1 MKQSKKILIANRG
14 VIAIRAL
21 RAARELG
28 YSVASVYSTIDRD
41 QKHLKLYRTWSEG
54 EIGVLLTGN
63 VQIDR
68 NHLEGPANVCIE
80 ENTYKEQLPFLKKWA
95 EEGTRNNTHLWMQ
108 VSHAGRQTPGEI
120 NTSPKAPSSV
130 PLRIPGKKFGKPKA
144 LTSTEIK
151 EIIKKFILI

>member
-1 MKQSKKILIANRG
+1 MNLKDKVLLPCGKSIKNRICKAAMTERIA
-14 VIAIRAL
+14 RADNF
-21 RAARELG
+21 AN
-28 YSVASVYSTIDRD
+28 

-108 VSHAGRQTPGEI
+108 LSHAGRQTPGEI
-120 NTSPKAPSSV
+120 NPLSKSP
-130 PLRIPGKKFGKPKA
+130 
-144 LTSTEIK
+144 
-151 EIIKKFILI
+151 LICSLKNTWQKIWETKSININRN